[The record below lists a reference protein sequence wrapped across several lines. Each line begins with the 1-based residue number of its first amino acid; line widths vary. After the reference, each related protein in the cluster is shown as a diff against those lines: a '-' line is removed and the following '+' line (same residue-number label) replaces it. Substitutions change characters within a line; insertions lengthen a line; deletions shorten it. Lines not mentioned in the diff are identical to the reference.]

1 MWNLREPLCPAL
13 ENVFKLGVLTNNSDP
28 GGLKCNQMQ
37 STVSGNPKVD
47 S

>member
-1 MWNLREPLCPAL
+1 MWNLHEPSFPAL
-13 ENVFKLGVLTNNSDP
+13 ENVFKLGVPTNNSDP